1 MSVRLCLL
9 VAALATAMGLGLR
22 MLVPVQ
28 PPDPEFLRRL
38 EHWKSVAA
46 DFDRERAERSRK
58 PRGSW

>member
-9 VAALATAMGLGLR
+9 LAALATAMGLGLR

-28 PPDPEFLRRL
+28 PPDPEFLGRL

-58 PRGSW
+58 PRWSW